1 MRCCF
6 ITLGC
11 RVNQYESDAMAELI
25 KDAGYE
31 LTDAPAKADVCVV
44 NTCTVTN
51 IADRKSRQMLSKAHR
66 LNERAKLVVCGCFAQ
81 RRPEEAGSLAGVD
94 AVIGS
99 SDKGR
104 IVEIVNSLFSVA
116 DGKTAKSDFMGADGE
131 TAKPNFMG
139 ADGETAKSNF
149 MGADGEAVK
158 PNSMGAN
165 GETVKPN
172 PLGADDREKKPKV
185 FVRDV
190 MHEHEFEE
198 LSAVREG
205 RTRAYLKI
213 QDGCNMFC
221 TYCAIPFARGAI
233 RSRSLSSVRHEAEKL
248 NEGGYAEV
256 VLTGIHLM
264 SYGRDLPERP
274 NILDAIACFDG
285 LENIKRIRLGS
296 LEPHLMSDEI
306 IKGLAENPRI
316 CKQFH
321 LSLQSGS
328 TTVLSRMK
336 RGYTADEYYELCQRL
351 RNAFGEELAITTDI
365 IAGFPGERRAEH
377 EETIAFIEKVGF
389 SKVHVF
395 PYSRRSG
402 TVADKMKNQLSNAE
416 KSARARELISKG
428 RESELEFLRRYLGKE
443 VNVLIESNDGVSSF
457 GYTDNYI
464 RMRVLSV
471 EPINKIVCAVADTI
485 EQTSDGELRLTANVR

>member
-31 LTDAPAKADVCVV
+31 LTDDPAKADVCVV

-66 LNERAKLVVCGCFAQ
+66 LNERAKMVVCGCFAQ

-104 IVEIVNSLFSVA
+104 IVEIVNSLFSGA
-116 DGKTAKSDFMGADGE
+116 DGRTAKPDFMGADGE
-131 TAKPNFMG
+131 TAKPDFMG
-139 ADGETAKSNF
+139 ADGRAVKSDF
-149 MGADGEAVK
+149 MGADE
-158 PNSMGAN
+158 
-165 GETVKPN
+165 ETVKPN
-172 PLGADDREKKPKV
+172 PLGTDEREKKPKV

-233 RSRSLSSVRHEAEKL
+233 RSRSLSSVCREAEKL

-336 RGYTADEYYELCQRL
+336 RGYTADEYYEICQKL

-365 IAGFPGERRAEH
+365 IAGFPGETRAEH

-428 RESELEFLRRYLGKE
+428 KSSELEFLSRYLGKE
-443 VNVLIESNDGVSSF
+443 VNVLIESDDGVSSF

-464 RMRVLSV
+464 RMRVLSI

-485 EQTSDGELRLTANVR
+485 EQTSDGELRLTAMVR

>member
-25 KDAGYE
+25 KNAGYE
-31 LTDAPAKADVCVV
+31 LTDDPANADVCVV

-51 IADRKSRQMLSKAHR
+51 IADRKSRQMLSKARR

-81 RRPEEAGSLAGVD
+81 RKPEEAGSLAGVD

-99 SDKGR
+99 SDKGK
-104 IVEIVNSLFSVA
+104 IVEIVDSLFSEE
-116 DGKTAKSDFMGADGE
+116 D
-131 TAKPNFMG
+131 
-139 ADGETAKSNF
+139 
-149 MGADGEAVK
+149 
-158 PNSMGAN
+158 

-172 PLGADDREKKPKV
+172 SVEAGEREKETKV

-233 RSRSLSSVRHEAEKL
+233 RSRSLLSVRREAEKL
-248 NEGGYAEV
+248 NESGYAEV

-264 SYGRDLPERP
+264 SYGRDIPERP

-306 IKGLAENPRI
+306 INRLAENPRI

-336 RGYTADEYYELCQRL
+336 RGYTADEYYELCQKL
-351 RNAFGEELAITTDI
+351 RIAFGEELAITTDI
-365 IAGFPGERRAEH
+365 IAGFPGETIAEH
-377 EETIAFIEKVGF
+377 EETIKFIEKVGF

-402 TVADKMKNQLSNAE
+402 TIADRMKNQLSNAE

-428 RESELEFLRRYLGKE
+428 KDSELEFLKRYLGKE
-443 VNVLIESNDGVSSF
+443 VNVLIESDDGESSF

-471 EPINKIVCAVADTI
+471 EPINRIVCAVVDAI
-485 EQTSDGELRLTANVR
+485 EQTQDGELRLAATVGRTFDKCQ

>member
-31 LTDAPAKADVCVV
+31 LTDDPAKADVCVV

-104 IVEIVNSLFSVA
+104 IVEIVNLLFSGA
-116 DGKTAKSDFMGADGE
+116 DEEVVESDFMGADGE
-131 TAKPNFMG
+131 TAKPDFMG
-139 ADGETAKSNF
+139 ADGRAVKSDF
-149 MGADGEAVK
+149 MGADE
-158 PNSMGAN
+158 
-165 GETVKPN
+165 ETVKPN
-172 PLGADDREKKPKV
+172 PLGTDEREKKLKV

-233 RSRSLSSVRHEAEKL
+233 RSRSLSSVRGEAEKL

-274 NILDAIACFDG
+274 NILNAIACFDG
-285 LENIKRIRLGS
+285 FENIKRIRLGS

-336 RGYTADEYYELCQRL
+336 RGYTADEYYELCQKL
-351 RNAFGEELAITTDI
+351 RSAFGEELAITTDI
-365 IAGFPGERRAEH
+365 IAGFPGETRAEH

-416 KSARARELISKG
+416 KSDRARELISKG
-428 RESELEFLRRYLGKE
+428 KSSELEFLSRYLGKE
-443 VNVLIESNDGVSSF
+443 VNVLIESDDGVSSF

-471 EPINKIVCAVADTI
+471 QPINKIVCAVADTI
-485 EQTSDGELRLTANVR
+485 EQTSDGELRLTAMVR